1 MRRLFLL
8 WLSFVGF
15 LLAASPANAA
25 PPEREDVEVFHYSA
39 SQDCGSFT
47 NDYQGTVTVRL
58 TFFLNS
64 EGEPI
69 TEHKRVML
77 RETDTNSVT
86 GKTILV
92 RQSYTEI
99 ADLRTD
105 IARYVGQVFMG
116 IGKGAHVIHDTG
128 LWVFNADGVIRFAG
142 PHTVLQNGDEV
153 FCQAL
158 R

>member
-1 MRRLFLL
+1 MAGLQ
-8 WLSFVGF
+8 VGDF
-15 LLAASPANAA
+15 DSPDETRSPDKTTVAVVRMGGAA
-25 PPEREDVEVFHYSA
+25 
-39 SQDCGSFT
+39 T
-47 NDYQGTVTVRL
+47 
-58 TFFLNS
+58 
-64 EGEPI
+64 
-69 TEHKRVML
+69 
-77 RETDTNSVT
+77 
-86 GKTILV
+86 
-92 RQSYTEI
+92 YTEI